1 MIERLAILAGG
12 LVGALGVAAS
22 ARASH
27 GGGENLA
34 IAAEFLLFHAPL
46 LLALAAL
53 VRSSLVGARAG
64 ALVLALFLLGL
75 ALFSGDLA
83 MRALA
88 GQPLFRMAAPLGG
101 GTLILAWLALAGSAF
116 TGEKNRDR

>member
-1 MIERLAILAGG
+1 MIEKLAILAGG
-12 LVGALGVAAS
+12 VVGALGVAAS

-46 LLALAAL
+46 LIGLAAL
-53 VRSSLVGARAG
+53 IRTRLVGARAG

-88 GQPLFRMAAPLGG
+88 GQPLFQMAAPIGG

>member
-1 MIERLAILAGG
+1 MIEKLAIIAGG

-46 LLALAAL
+46 LIGLAAL
-53 VRSSLVGARAG
+53 IRTRLVGARAG
-64 ALVLALFLLGL
+64 ALVLALFVLGL

-88 GQPLFRMAAPLGG
+88 GQPLFRMAAPIGG
-101 GTLILAWLALAGSAF
+101 GTLLLAWLALAGSAF

>member
-34 IAAEFLLFHAPL
+34 IAAQFLLFHAPL
-46 LLALAAL
+46 LMGLAAL
-53 VRSSLVGARAG
+53 IRTRLVGVRAG
-64 ALVLALFLLGL
+64 ALVLGLFLLGL

-83 MRALA
+83 LRALA